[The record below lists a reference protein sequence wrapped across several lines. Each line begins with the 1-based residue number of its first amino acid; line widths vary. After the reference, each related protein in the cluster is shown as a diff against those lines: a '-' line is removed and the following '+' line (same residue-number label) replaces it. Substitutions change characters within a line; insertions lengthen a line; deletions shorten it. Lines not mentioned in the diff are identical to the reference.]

1 MVGHR
6 LHVKY
11 TEAQLTRMFEKADVN
26 GDRLVDLNEFI
37 LMQATRNASW
47 LNSELNKWTA
57 TTTIHESVIT
67 SASRALI

>member
-1 MVGHR
+1 MLEFPDFCRLSLMVGHR

-37 LMQATRNASW
+37 LMQAIRNAS
-47 LNSELNKWTA
+47 
-57 TTTIHESVIT
+57 
-67 SASRALI
+67 